1 MRTKEKIRLV
11 LNILFLLA
19 SAITLIMWMTDSSM
33 FFYAGVT
40 ALSLKFFEYVIRFIN
55 KTCPNC

>member
-1 MRTKEKIRLV
+1 MRTKEKIRLI

-19 SAITLIMWMTDSSM
+19 TAITLIMWMTDSSM

-55 KTCPNC
+55 